1 MRVKICPKTLK
12 ICRSKAQ
19 NFAKSCHT
27 GHDEKVAILSK
38 NKRQKARISVTRLGN
53 LLDYGKLFK
62 AFGNNLFAQTFYIL
76 RQFM

>member
-12 ICRSKAQ
+12 ICQSKAQ

-38 NKRQKARISVTRLGN
+38 NT
-53 LLDYGKLFK
+53 
-62 AFGNNLFAQTFYIL
+62 
-76 RQFM
+76 